1 MSWIHV
7 LKLSVLFVMNFYR
20 ILTGFKLQK
29 LQVINSFFNTIN
41 LATTLLILFYTP
53 SIVKWHQNVPTQASK
68 CSPQRPDIIIIHL
81 VEFQIFHKVNVNY
94 GFLSDKRGLNKNLIL
109 TYYGRRYIL
118 YLECFI
124 TINTWN
130 WEMSSKLC
138 CFYMYICIST

>member
-1 MSWIHV
+1 
-7 LKLSVLFVMNFYR
+7 MNFYR

-41 LATTLLILFYTP
+41 LAATLLILFYTP

-94 GFLSDKRGLNKNLIL
+94 GFLPDKRGLNKNLIL

-124 TINTWN
+124 TINTRN
-130 WEMSSKLC
+130 
-138 CFYMYICIST
+138 